1 MEAETKEKLPEY
13 LLRAEA
19 VRAVVSKITTD
30 LMELN
35 NEEHVL
41 KNEAIKRADFESAL
55 RHAERASAFYKSS
68 RIAFEYIK
76 RGLY

>member
-30 LMELN
+30 LMQLN

-41 KNEAIKRADFESAL
+41 KNEAIKRADFEAAL
-55 RHAERASAFYKSS
+55 RHSERASAFYESS
-68 RIAFEYIK
+68 RIAFDRIK
-76 RGLY
+76 RGVY